1 MPGPAFR
8 AGETVGL
15 HTLERA
21 DLDLVARLRNEP
33 ELRRGMTLALPESDV
48 ELESWFEDHVAEPDP
63 NDEGA
68 QFVVVPRDGDEPATD
83 EEGTPEAVGY
93 VSLFDV
99 ERPAGNAEVAVT
111 IAPEHQGQ
119 GYGTAAVEQLVGYG
133 IEELR
138 LTKVRARA
146 LVTNDAS
153 RATLESVGFT
163 REVIQREERRVDG
176 EHVDVVAYSLL
187 ADDWFDREDTTRG
200 IPGSPPG
207 ATAAERGHDD
217 PFAVATDADTDGDDP
232 ADAPDTDRADRGG
245 GR

>member
-21 DLDLVARLRNEP
+21 DLDLVARLRNGP
-33 ELRRGMTLALPESDV
+33 ELRRGMALALPETDV
-48 ELESWFEDHVAEPDP
+48 ALESWFENHVAEPDP

-83 EEGTPEAVGY
+83 EGTPAAVGY

-99 ERPAGNAEVAVT
+99 ERPAGHAEVAVT

-119 GYGTAAVEQLVGYG
+119 GYGAAAVEQLVGYG

-138 LTKVRARA
+138 LTKVRART
-146 LVTNDAS
+146 LVTSDAA
-153 RATLESVGFT
+153 RATLESVGFA
-163 REVIQREERRVDG
+163 RELLQREEKRVDG
-176 EHVDVVAYSLL
+176 EHVDVVAYAML
-187 ADDWFDREDTTRG
+187 AEDWFDREDTVRG
-200 IPGSPPG
+200 IPGRAPG

-217 PFAVATDADTDGDDP
+217 PI
-232 ADAPDTDRADRGG
+232 DTDRPDHGG

>member
-33 ELRRGMTLALPESDV
+33 ELRQGMTLVLPETDV
-48 ELESWFEDHVAEPDP
+48 ALESWFEDHVAEPNP

-83 EEGTPEAVGY
+83 DEGAPEAVGY
-93 VSLFDV
+93 GSLFDV
-99 ERPAGNAEVAVT
+99 ERPAGHAEVAVT

-119 GYGTAAVEQLVGYG
+119 GYGAAAVEQLVGYG

-138 LTKVRARA
+138 LTKVRART

-163 REVIQREERRVDG
+163 REAVQREEKRVAG
-176 EHVDVVAYSLL
+176 EHVDVVAYAML
-187 ADDWFDREDTTRG
+187 ADDWFDREDTVRG
-200 IPGSPPG
+200 IPGRPPG

-217 PFAVATDADTDGDDP
+217 PADTG
-232 ADAPDTDRADRGG
+232 RADHGG